1 MLKGK
6 TAVVTGG
13 SQGIGKVTALKL
25 AAEGANIVII
35 HMGTEEDAAAACAEI
50 EAFGVKAKA
59 LRLDVSDFEAVKAA
73 VADIIGEFGTI
84 DVLVNCAGITRDG
97 LIAMMKEEN
106 FDAVINVNLK
116 GTFNMIR
123 HCTPYFI
130 KQKGGAIVNV
140 SSVSG
145 IMGNAGQANYSTS
158 KAGVI
163 GLTKSTAKE
172 LVGRGVRCNAV
183 APGFVATAMTENLSK
198 NNKLVDAI
206 PMKRMATAEEVAD
219 VIVFLASDK
228 ASYVTGEVI
237 KVDGGIAM

>member
-130 KQKGGAIVNV
+130 K
-140 SSVSG
+140 
-145 IMGNAGQANYSTS
+145 
-158 KAGVI
+158 
-163 GLTKSTAKE
+163 
-172 LVGRGVRCNAV
+172 
-183 APGFVATAMTENLSK
+183 
-198 NNKLVDAI
+198 
-206 PMKRMATAEEVAD
+206 
-219 VIVFLASDK
+219 
-228 ASYVTGEVI
+228 
-237 KVDGGIAM
+237 